1 MEVEVSLVSSPPSPK
16 SFAVLLLPPFLGTEF
31 EDTVTIAP
39 GLVITKQS
47 IGVTSTSTGISKVD
61 GILG

>member
-1 MEVEVSLVSSPPSPK
+1 MEVDRSLVSSPPSRK
-16 SFAVLLLPPFLGTEF
+16 SFAVLLLSSFLGTEY

-47 IGVTSTSTGISKVD
+47 IGVASSSHGFQNID